1 MKNNTTIGGEVTASG
16 GFGCIFE
23 PELKCE
29 GVKRPSRDRKHIS
42 KLMLSKY
49 ATEEYEDIIKY
60 KHLLS
65 KVPHYKD
72 YFLLDGYTMCTPA
85 PLTKSDLKH
94 FKTRCKA
101 LKKRNITKK
110 QVNTRLH
117 DLKIITM
124 PHGGEDL
131 GDYMEQNQSPSDL
144 ANMNDA
150 MIDLLQNGI
159 LPMNELG
166 VYHLDIKESNILITH
181 GSVASSGADSGSG
194 TRVRL
199 IDWGLS
205 CTYKGEQIPNTIAMR
220 SFQYNVPMSIAALTK
235 QFKRAYDA
243 FLETTP
249 SPDFDSTTQ
258 FVSEYIIKW
267 FEERGTNH
275 FTIVHEILQG
285 VFKHKMTS
293 KNKSEEEKDRE
304 SSFHYLN
311 EVLVDYSGLSSNEK
325 YILSHDVLVEYLTE
339 ILMQYTRNGEFHI
352 KQYFDE
358 IFIKNVDIWGFIM
371 SYSVV
376 LEAYH
381 ANYSELSKGEHLIYD
396 KLRSIFARHLF
407 VSSLLVIDVE
417 DLVADLTTLSKLW
430 RDIDSKEEIKLP
442 KESEFSMSSVEED
455 TGKKGSSKVIDAL
468 SAKK

>member
-1 MKNNTTIGGEVTASG
+1 MENKTRFGGEVTASG
-16 GFGCIFE
+16 GFGCVFE

-29 GVKRPSRDRKHIS
+29 GAKRPPRSNRKNIS

-49 ATEEYEDIIKY
+49 ATAEYEDIIKY

-65 KVPHYKD
+65 KVPNYKD
-72 YFLLDGYTMCTPA
+72 YFLLDGYTMCNPA
-85 PLTKSDLKH
+85 PLSKSDLKH

-101 LKKRNITKK
+101 LKKRNITRK
-110 QVNTRLH
+110 QLNTRLK
-117 DLKIITM
+117 DLKIINM

-131 GDYMEQNQSPSDL
+131 GDYMERNQSPSDL
-144 ANMNDA
+144 ATMNDA

-159 LPMNELG
+159 LPMNQLG
-166 VYHLDIKESNILITH
+166 VYHLDIKESNILI
-181 GSVASSGADSGSG
+181 AQGAGAR
-194 TRVRL
+194 TKVRL

-205 CTYKGEQIPNTIAMR
+205 CTYNESEKEQIPDTILMR
-220 SFQYNVPMSIAALTK
+220 SFQYNVPMSIAVLTK
-235 QFKRAYDA
+235 QFKQEYVA

-249 SPDFDSTTQ
+249 SPDFDTVAE

-285 VFKHKMTS
+285 IFKHKMKS

-311 EVLVDYSGLSSNEK
+311 DVLIDYSGLNNDDK

-339 ILMQYTRNGEFHI
+339 ILMQYTRNGEYHV

-371 SYSVV
+371 SYSVI
-376 LEAYH
+376 LEAYY
-381 ANYSELSKGEHLIYD
+381 ANYSELNKEEHLVYD

-407 VSSLLVIDVE
+407 VSSLLVIDIE
-417 DLVADLTTLSKLW
+417 ELVSDLTALSKLW
-430 RDIDSKEEIKLP
+430 RTLSSKEEIKLN
-442 KESEFSMSSVEED
+442 KESEFSMSSVEEED
-455 TGKKGSSKVIDAL
+455 TDTKGSTKVIDAL
-468 SAKK
+468 LAK

>member
-1 MKNNTTIGGEVTASG
+1 MENKTRFGGEVTASG

-29 GVKRPSRDRKHIS
+29 GTKRPHRSNRKNIS

-49 ATEEYEDIIKY
+49 AIEEYEDIIKY

-65 KVPHYKD
+65 KVPNYKD
-72 YFLLDGYTMCTPA
+72 YFLLDGYTMCDPA
-85 PLTKSDLKH
+85 PLSKSDLKH

-101 LKKRNITKK
+101 LKKRNITRK
-110 QVNTRLH
+110 QVNTRLQ
-117 DLKIITM
+117 DLKIINM

-131 GDYMEQNQSPSDL
+131 GDYMERNQSPSDL
-144 ANMNDA
+144 ATMNDA

-166 VYHLDIKESNILITH
+166 VYHLDIKESNILITQ
-181 GSVASSGADSGSG
+181 GAGAG
-194 TRVRL
+194 AKVRL

-205 CTYKGEQIPNTIAMR
+205 CTYNEAKKEQIPDTIVMR
-220 SFQYNVPMSIAALTK
+220 SFQYNVPMSIAVLTK
-235 QFKRAYDA
+235 QFKREYVA

-249 SPDFDSTTQ
+249 SPDFDVVTD

-285 VFKHKMTS
+285 VFKHKMSS

-311 EVLVDYSGLSSNEK
+311 DVLIDYSGLNNDDK

-381 ANYSELSKGEHLIYD
+381 ANYSELNKGERLIYD

-417 DLVADLTTLSKLW
+417 ELVLDLTALSKLW
-430 RDIDSKEEIKLP
+430 RNISSKEEIKLP
-442 KESEFSMSSVEED
+442 RESEFSTSSIEED
-455 TGKKGSSKVIDAL
+455 TVTKGSSKVIDAL
-468 SAKK
+468 SEKK